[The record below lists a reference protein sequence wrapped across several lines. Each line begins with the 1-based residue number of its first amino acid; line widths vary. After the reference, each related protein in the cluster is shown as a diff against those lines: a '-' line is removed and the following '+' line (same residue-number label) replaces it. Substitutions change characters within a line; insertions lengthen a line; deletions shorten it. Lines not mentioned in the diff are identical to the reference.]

1 MYIFIVFYS
10 IFIGMN
16 SQVNH
21 FFFSGSVCID
31 VKKFCSKYARYFTP
45 PPDWINFLVLT

>member
-1 MYIFIVFYS
+1 
-10 IFIGMN
+10 MN

-21 FFFSGSVCID
+21 FFSGSVCID

-45 PPDWINFLVLT
+45 PPYWINFLVLTQDLVKTPVWYRYS

>member
-1 MYIFIVFYS
+1 MYIFIIFYS

-21 FFFSGSVCID
+21 FFSGSVCID
-31 VKKFCSKYARYFTP
+31 VKKFCSKYQG
-45 PPDWINFLVLT
+45 ILHFLQIGLIF